1 MLLIFQDNEVDGD
14 TFMELTEADFKEMV
28 PGKIGIV
35 KRLMRVQGKVI
46 Q

>member
-1 MLLIFQDNEVDGD
+1 
-14 TFMELTEADFKEMV
+14 MELTEADFKEMV

-35 KRLMRVQGKVI
+35 KKLMRVQRTVI